1 MAKNEEDDVT
11 ESDEEIAAKAVEAA
25 ARKKKMIMLG
35 VIGLVLLLLAGGGT
49 WFALGML
56 KDKGEEPVAAEGGE
70 HAPAEAKKDEHAKEE
85 HGKEKKSVYD
95 VLEPSFLANYQVDG
109 RTHYLQVSL
118 AVMAREEDGV
128 AAVKKHMPLVRN
140 RIVMLLSGEAFEQ
153 LQTDEG
159 RTQLQQKLL
168 KAIQEIMQKET
179 GKPQIEQVYFTTFV
193 MQ

>member
-1 MAKNEEDDVT
+1 MAKNEEEDDVT
-11 ESDEEIAAKAVEAA
+11 ESDEEVAAKAVEAA
-25 ARKKKMIMLG
+25 ARKKKMVMLG

-56 KDKGEEPVAAEGGE
+56 KDKGEEPPAEAKTEE
-70 HAPAEAKKDEHAKEE
+70 HAPAEAHKEEE
-85 HGKEKKSVYD
+85 HGKAKKSFYD
-95 VLEPSFLANYQVDG
+95 VLEPAFLANYQVDG
-109 RTHYLQVSL
+109 RTHYLQLSL

-128 AAVKKHMPLVRN
+128 AALKKHMPLVRN

-153 LQTDEG
+153 LQADEG
-159 RTQLQQKLL
+159 RVQLQQKLL